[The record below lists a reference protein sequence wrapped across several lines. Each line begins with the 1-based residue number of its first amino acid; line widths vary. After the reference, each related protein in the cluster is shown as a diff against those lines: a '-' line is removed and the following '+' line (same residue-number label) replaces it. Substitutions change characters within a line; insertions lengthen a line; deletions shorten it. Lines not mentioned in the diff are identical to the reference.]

1 MTNKVAIDIEHLLQA
16 AKLENMG
23 SKLPSLENVD
33 QKMQVAYEATKKIE
47 DLKMVSKPTNH
58 LIEPIVSPLLQQPV
72 KPSEEQAIGQ
82 ETAKESQVIEF
93 PHIDF
98 IFGD

>member
-1 MTNKVAIDIEHLLQA
+1 MQA

-47 DLKMVSKPTNH
+47 VLKMIRKPTNH
-58 LIEPIVSPLLQQPV
+58 LIEPIVSSLLEQPV
-72 KPSEEQAIGQ
+72 KTSEEQAIGQ
-82 ETAKESQVIEF
+82 ETTKENQVIEV

-98 IFGD
+98 IFRD